1 MSIDSSLADVMS
13 RISAI
18 QSQLAAMS
26 PQTAPS
32 STDTADTAA
41 STTDATTS
49 FSDALSS
56 AATGT
61 GSSTGTSSAGT
72 AAAGS
77 GAAPA
82 PTASAGRT
90 GAMVVADAK
99 KYLGIPYV
107 WGGTDPAKGL
117 DCSGLVQRVFADLG
131 ISMPRVSYDQARQGK
146 AVSSLATAKPGDL
159 LAFGSPV
166 HHVAIYLGGNM
177 MLEAPRPGKN
187 VQITSVYETPTAIRR
202 IVPDAAS
209 AGAVTTATPVTS
221 SATPSITGTFAQRM
235 AAMAPIFAAA
245 ERKYSLPA
253 GVLAA
258 VAQVESSCRT
268 DVVSPKGA
276 IGIMQIMPA
285 TAKAL
290 GVDPHNPTQ
299 AVDGA
304 ARLLRGGLNE
314 FGSLSLALAGYNAG
328 DGAVRHYGGI
338 PPYAETQAYVKNV
351 LALMKRSN

>member
-18 QSQLAAMS
+18 QSQIAAMS
-26 PQTAPS
+26 PQTVPS
-32 STDTADTAA
+32 STDPADTAA
-41 STTDATTS
+41 ATSDATTS

-56 AATGT
+56 ATTGT
-61 GSSTGTSSAGT
+61 SSSTGTST
-72 AAAGS
+72 TGS

-82 PTASAGRT
+82 PTAAAGRT

-117 DCSGLVQRVFADLG
+117 DCSGLVQRVFGDLG
-131 ISMPRVSYDQARQGK
+131 ISMPRVSYEQARQGK
-146 AVSSLATAKPGDL
+146 AVSSLAAAKPGDL

-177 MLEAPRPGKN
+177 MLEAPRPGKH

-202 IVPDAAS
+202 IVPDTAS
-209 AGAVTTATPVTS
+209 AGAVTTAAPVTS

-276 IGIMQIMPA
+276 IGIMQIMPT

-290 GVDPHNPTQ
+290 GVDPHDPTQ

-338 PPYAETQAYVKNV
+338 PPYAETKAYVKNV
-351 LALMKRSN
+351 LALMNRSN